1 MSTCKN
7 SLTNYFKKR
16 NITDNVEEANQ
27 VVTQSNPVEEI
38 EVLHTKRL
46 KPNELTDSTTLTTN
60 NTSASTSMIRSTTT
74 SSTLSSPNER
84 DPCHGPAKAKVYIL
98 LGPFQPKTNFPTVN
112 GRHFRA
118 EWYNT
123 YPWLEYSLELNRAF
137 CFPCRLRN
145 ERKNENPFTITGFHQ
160 WKNGTLR
167 LNDHQ
172 AASWHKE
179 SFAIWKI
186 TLQNYNNNT
195 DVLKL
200 INQQHSKQATE
211 NRVYLRELIRTAHF
225 LTRQGVSF
233 RGHREN
239 VGSKNRGNFL
249 ELLELRSNDNEIIK
263 KKKEEI
269 QFTDY
274 KIQNELIDLMSKQ
287 VLNRILREIQQ
298 AKYFSIMIDET
309 TDISKLEQV
318 SLVVRYTDDQF
329 KVHERFMGFARTTE
343 MTGEA
348 LFNLLLEWLKKLNL
362 DVKNIVAQSYD
373 GASAMR
379 GEYKGVAARLKQ
391 IAPCGIY
398 IHCNGHILN
407 LCLVDVSTRVS
418 SIRNNFGIVSSLY
431 NLIENSA
438 KRHAIF
444 EEIQEEAGLQSL
456 TIKQMSDTR
465 WTCRWDCLKV
475 VLIRYPQIISTL
487 QLIEAPESHLLLHSM
502 ESFDFVFHLFI
513 MSEIYLLTNILSKYL
528 QSSQISISQA
538 LKQVKMTVDTLKSLR
553 NETEF
558 ERFYSKALQMCEE
571 NEIDPPKVQRKKK
584 VPARLGGGDKDSTD
598 LNIKDHYRINTYYA
612 VLDTIITSIENRFD
626 ENMIHD
632 ILLMEKLFLTK

>member
-60 NTSASTSMIRSTTT
+60 NTSASTSMISSTTT
-74 SSTLSSPNER
+74 SNTLSSPNER

-137 CFPCRLRN
+137 CFPCRL
-145 ERKNENPFTITGFHQ
+145 H
-160 WKNGTLR
+160 
-167 LNDHQ
+167 
-172 AASWHKE
+172 
-179 SFAIWKI
+179 
-186 TLQNYNNNT
+186 
-195 DVLKL
+195 VLKL

-362 DVKNIVAQSYD
+362 DVKNIVAQLYD

-379 GEYKGVAARLKQ
+379 GEYKGVPARLKQ